1 MDRWEWTKVGAAIGA
16 ALLVMFAGSWFSGQ
30 VIGVNYPERHGYAV
44 EGVAPVDLA
53 ALQRSWPAGLG
64 RPGDP
69 AELRGYIGNIE
80 KAVLPVAAAGGTASV
95 QAAPVD
101 LGTLLAAADAGQGES
116 AAKVCLACHTFGQG
130 EPNRVG
136 PNLWGVIGRPVA
148 AAPGFAYSP
157 AIEAHGGAWTYE
169 QLDRYLASPARAIPG
184 NKMSFAGIRN
194 PKSRANLLA
203 WLGSQGAAP
212 APFPPPA
219 TPAVA
224 EAPAGEVAATTGS

>member
-1 MDRWEWTKVGAAIGA
+1 MDRWEWTKVGAAVGA

-30 VIGVNYPERHGYAV
+30 VIGVSYPERRGYAV

-169 QLDRYLASPARAIPG
+169 QLDRYLASPSRAIPG
-184 NKMSFAGIRN
+184 NKMAFAGIRRDQD
-194 PKSRANLLA
+194 RANVLA
-203 WLGSQGAAP
+203 YLGSLGADAVPFP
-212 APFPPPA
+212 AP
-219 TPAVA
+219 
-224 EAPAGEVAATTGS
+224 VAASGAPSSDGS